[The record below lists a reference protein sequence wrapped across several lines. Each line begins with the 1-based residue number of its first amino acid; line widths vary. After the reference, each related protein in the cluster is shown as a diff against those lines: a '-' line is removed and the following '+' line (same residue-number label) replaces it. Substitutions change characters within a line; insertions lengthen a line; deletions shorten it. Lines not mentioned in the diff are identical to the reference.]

1 MVTFDPEHGT
11 ITGMTYEPLGGHVVA
26 DICMELHTLADE
38 YGCPVTATVN
48 RVEVVAHPNT
58 VRKETI
64 YPALEMYQAAL
75 YGSAGR
81 HPR

>member
-1 MVTFDPEHGT
+1 MVTFDPKHGT
-11 ITGMTYEPLGGHVVA
+11 ITGMTYEPLIGHVVA

-48 RVEVVAHPNT
+48 EVEVVAHPNT

-64 YPALEMYQAAL
+64 YPALETYRATL
-75 YGSAGR
+75 KNGSDA
-81 HPR
+81 PR